1 MLRAEAFVRSLSSTF
16 LQPRQPNQQ
25 GIRRAGP
32 PALSRPSRE
41 TALIP
46 AAMRPPASAPAVTRE
61 RLRPVMAWL
70 SGVPAALRY
79 AAAGVAL
86 GIGAPTGA
94 LLLRLMA
101 GASDPSQELQANL
114 FFYLYTLVGTCLVFG
129 FAGFYAGRRAD
140 QLRLSRDRFHV
151 LAERDDLT
159 HLSNARDFRNRYRRA
174 IAHAA
179 AYREPISLLMVDVD
193 GLKGINDRWG
203 HSFGSAALQHV
214 GRILEE
220 SKRAEDLAARW
231 GGDEFVVLMPGA
243 DSSAAERVA
252 QRVLEQ
258 LRQRSAR
265 CGGQEFSFTVSIGIA
280 TRISPSPKDD
290 LFELADRALYES
302 KRAGRDQARAA
313 E

>member
-1 MLRAEAFVRSLSSTF
+1 
-16 LQPRQPNQQ
+16 
-25 GIRRAGP
+25 
-32 PALSRPSRE
+32 
-41 TALIP
+41 
-46 AAMRPPASAPAVTRE
+46 
-61 RLRPVMAWL
+61 MAWL
-70 SGVPAALRY
+70 LRVPAAWRY
-79 AAAGVAL
+79 AAAGAAL
-86 GIGAPTGA
+86 GTGAPTGA

-101 GASDPSQELQANL
+101 GASKPSQELQANL

-140 QLRLSRDRFHV
+140 RLRRSRDRFHD
-151 LAERDDLT
+151 LAARDDLT

-179 AYREPISLLMVDVD
+179 AYREPVSLLMVDVD
-193 GLKGINDRWG
+193 GLKGINDRLG

-231 GGDEFVVLMPGA
+231 GGDEFAVLMPGA

-252 QRVLEQ
+252 QRVLGQ
-258 LRQRSAR
+258 LRQRPAR
-265 CGGQEFSFTVSIGIA
+265 CGEREFSFTVSIGIA
-280 TRISPSPKDD
+280 TRISPSPEDD
-290 LFELADRALYES
+290 LFGLADRALYES
-302 KRAGRDQARAA
+302 KRAGRDQATAA

>member
-1 MLRAEAFVRSLSSTF
+1 MAR
-16 LQPRQPNQQ
+16 
-25 GIRRAGP
+25 
-32 PALSRPSRE
+32 LSR
-41 TALIP
+41 
-46 AAMRPPASAPAVTRE
+46 
-61 RLRPVMAWL
+61 
-70 SGVPAALRY
+70 VPAALRY
-79 AAAGVAL
+79 PVVGVVL
-86 GIGAPTGA
+86 GTGAPIGE
-94 LLLRLMA
+94 LLLRLMT
-101 GASDPSQELQANL
+101 GAPDPVQELRANL
-114 FFYLYTLVGTCLVFG
+114 FFYLYTLVGTCLVFS

-140 QLRLSRDRFHV
+140 QLRRSRDRFHV

-231 GGDEFVVLMPGA
+231 GGDEFAVLMPGA